1 MFCCCLGLSI
11 FPFQRLSLWKKSKQ
25 DLQGHYLIM
34 QLVSNNRE
42 KYPDK
47 FLSQLQWRRIG
58 MAERGG
64 KPKLRSFLVINM
76 RKQLERWLAQYVC
89 LQMAV
94 C

>member
-11 FPFQRLSLWKKSKQ
+11 FPFQRLSLWKSKQ

-47 FLSQLQWRRIG
+47 LLSQLQWRRVG

-64 KPKLRSFLVINM
+64 KSKLRSFLVINM

-89 LQMAV
+89 LQTAM